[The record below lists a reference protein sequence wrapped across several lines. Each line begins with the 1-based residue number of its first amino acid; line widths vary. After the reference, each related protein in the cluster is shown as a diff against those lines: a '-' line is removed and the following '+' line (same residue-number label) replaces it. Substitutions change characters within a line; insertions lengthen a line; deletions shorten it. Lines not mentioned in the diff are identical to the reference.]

1 MKRRKVIHAGRLVL
15 ACAYTMIY
23 PNDPAHVRRE
33 KSKCSSAARQR
44 MNLRRS
50 AQKLELLLAA
60 NFSTSDL
67 VITLTYADE
76 HLPETHEAANKLL
89 KKYLRQLR
97 AYRRAH
103 GGELKYIYVTEGLH
117 GDKRIHHHLIIS
129 GTERDLETL
138 QSLWRYGE
146 INLERIDARFNGHA
160 ALAQYLT
167 KEPRNGDRS
176 LNGKRCWTPSLNL
189 EKPIVEND
197 LIPDDLTL
205 SVPPGATVLD
215 NENQRNEFGEFVY
228 IKYLLPA
235 SAPCKSRPR
244 GRKRE

>member
-1 MKRRKVIHAGRLVL
+1 MKRRKVIRAGRLVL
-15 ACAYTMIY
+15 ACAYTMTY
-23 PNDPAHVRRE
+23 PSDPAHVRRE

-44 MNLRRS
+44 MNLKRS

-67 VITLTYADE
+67 FVTVTYNDE
-76 HLPETHEAANKLL
+76 HLPETREEAKTLL
-89 KKYLRQLR
+89 KKHLRHLR
-97 AYRRAH
+97 ESRRVRDQ
-103 GGELKYIYVTEGLH
+103 ELLYVYNTEGLH
-117 GDKRIHHHLIIS
+117 GDKRVHHHFVTN
-129 GTERDLETL
+129 GTGNDLETIK
-138 QSLWRYGE
+138 SLWPYGDVQVD
-146 INLERIDARFNGHA
+146 RIDIRFGGFA
-160 ALAQYLT
+160 ALALYMT
-167 KEPRNGDRS
+167 KEPRDGDRS

-189 EKPIVEND
+189 TKPVVEND

-215 NENQRNEFGEFVY
+215 NESQRNEFGEFVY
-228 IKYLLPA
+228 LKYLLPA